1 MFRSG
6 RFPIAA
12 GISIFEALIIEIL
25 PTGIWR
31 KYEHLAD
38 NSEWLPSL

>member
-6 RFPIAA
+6 SFTIAA

-31 KYEHLAD
+31 KYEHLAVS
-38 NSEWLPSL
+38 SERLPSL